1 MVCNGQHE
9 CGQLGVGIVN
19 RITVRTATC
28 LLCSPGPVEPGLQ
41 LQLTSIGELVSCTT
55 DILDNP
61 TTQDY
66 QDGETAVFSS
76 TQGIGAC
83 GVSRWQWL
91 GWTTGLFR

>member
-28 LLCSPGPVEPGLQ
+28 LLCSPDTVEPGLQ

-66 QDGETAVFSS
+66 LDGKTTVFNRS
-76 TQGIGAC
+76 QGIGAC
-83 GVSRWQWL
+83 GVSL
-91 GWTTGLFR
+91 YE